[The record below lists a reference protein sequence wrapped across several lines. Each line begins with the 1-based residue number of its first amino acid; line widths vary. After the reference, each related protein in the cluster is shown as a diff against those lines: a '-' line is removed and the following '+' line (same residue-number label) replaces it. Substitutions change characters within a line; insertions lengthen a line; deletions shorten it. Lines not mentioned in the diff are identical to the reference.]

1 MVVAIQ
7 KPAAS
12 VRVGNKRP
20 AAGSGL
26 TAGVGR
32 HPESAALNVARS
44 KASAT
49 RRAQAILPGGRFTA
63 AGGNLSKRYASLTA
77 GKLAVLA
84 LLQAL
89 LLLLLQKLLAPLLL
103 LEQSL
108 LPLLQ
113 SLLALLLQGLL
124 LLLLL
129 LSLRALLNRLLR
141 PGGCGTQNR
150 LYGQRPR
157 RQRAQRFL
165 RTCRRRSRQKH
176 A

>member
-1 MVVAIQ
+1 VVVAIQ

-84 LLQAL
+84 LLQA
-89 LLLLLQKLLAPLLL
+89 PLLL